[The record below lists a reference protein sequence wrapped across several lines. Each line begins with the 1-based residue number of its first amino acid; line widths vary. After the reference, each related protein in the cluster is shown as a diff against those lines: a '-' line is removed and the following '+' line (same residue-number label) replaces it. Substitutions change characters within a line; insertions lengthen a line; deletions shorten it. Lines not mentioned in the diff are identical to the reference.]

1 MNGAK
6 QLILWTTLC
15 LTLALYLTLYVFD
28 DPLPGNFTYLTT
40 LYPRTVRIALLPLY
54 STLTNWEASELLV
67 LAKHRSTF
75 GKDKV
80 IGIAVVPCS
89 SLNDQDN
96 HTLSLGSS
104 SVFTDMGQAILNVLS
119 ARTFLD
125 EFAKEFVALK
135 MSQRSTASEDGGS
148 EEHQEQQSSNGG
160 GDSKATKSSRGG
172 GLLSGLL
179 K

>member
-1 MNGAK
+1 M
-6 QLILWTTLC
+6 
-15 LTLALYLTLYVFD
+15 
-28 DPLPGNFTYLTT
+28 
-40 LYPRTVRIALLPLY
+40 
-54 STLTNWEASELLV
+54 